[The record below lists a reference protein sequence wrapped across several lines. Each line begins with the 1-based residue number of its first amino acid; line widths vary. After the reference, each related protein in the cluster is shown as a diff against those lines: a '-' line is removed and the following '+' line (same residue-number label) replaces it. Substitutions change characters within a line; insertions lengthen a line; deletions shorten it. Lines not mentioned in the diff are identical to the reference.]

1 MTDRLQSSQENF
13 PSIVSLPEGC
23 GSEVMTLN
31 HPELPGCAF
40 FIHWSM
46 EVSTGGA
53 VMLNIRL
60 LSKIPERGEK
70 SVCG

>member
-1 MTDRLQSSQENF
+1 ENF

-53 VMLNIRL
+53 VTPNIRL
-60 LSKIPERGEK
+60 LSKIPERGET